1 MSKSPSLQLCQK
13 SHHGVPARPCPNSL
27 LQNSPKPAPAELKAR
42 PSGQPRG
49 QHSHRVDAPRGIAGP
64 ARSPALRV
72 QTKRKSGQGGDQPGG
87 RQEAG
92 LRGCGEG
99 GDGEA
104 LGCGGRARGGAHA
117 RCHRGRWRR
126 RRHHSPRAA
135 ACFLAFSLR
144 SAMLEFLL
152 VVLAAAA
159 AATTEAAEAES
170 AASVASGS
178 PKGGA
183 GNIM

>member
-1 MSKSPSLQLCQK
+1 MTRLEGSQ
-13 SHHGVPARPCPNSL
+13 V
-27 LQNSPKPAPAELKAR
+27 
-42 PSGQPRG
+42 PRG
-49 QHSHRVDAPRGIAGP
+49 VLPSE
-64 ARSPALRV
+64 SETL
-72 QTKRKSGQGGDQPGG
+72 K
-87 RQEAG
+87 
-92 LRGCGEG
+92 
-99 GDGEA
+99 
-104 LGCGGRARGGAHA
+104 RARGDEPGGKGLGSGSAEGAAEKQRGAEGA
-117 RCHRGRWRR
+117 RGARRAGGATWALASASQTQGGRVL
-126 RRHHSPRAA
+126 
-135 ACFLAFSLR
+135 LAFSLR

>member
-1 MSKSPSLQLCQK
+1 MAEEGGVGGLQGSEEQR
-13 SHHGVPARPCPNSL
+13 GEAVR
-27 LQNSPKPAPAELKAR
+27 AR
-42 PSGQPRG
+42 PSQ
-49 QHSHRVDAPRGIAGP
+49 A
-64 ARSPALRV
+64 
-72 QTKRKSGQGGDQPGG
+72 
-87 RQEAG
+87 
-92 LRGCGEG
+92 
-99 GDGEA
+99 
-104 LGCGGRARGGAHA
+104 
-117 RCHRGRWRR
+117 RWRLW
-126 RRHHSPRAA
+126 RHRPRAA

-183 GNIM
+183 GNIIYGACAARCGCRWWCACATALSSCSCA